1 MARKQKT
8 VTITDAGR
16 DQGKVFLLTEL
27 PTYESEEWA
36 ARLLFAL
43 MNAGVEIPD
52 NIAQAG
58 LSGVAALGMQAVT
71 RLPFE
76 SAKPLLDKMMTCVQ
90 IQPSPGV
97 VRALVDDDIEEVRTR
112 IELRKHILDLHLSFF
127 TPAASSTSASTPR

>member
-8 VTITDAGR
+8 VTISEAGR

-27 PTYESEEWA
+27 SAYESEEWA
-36 ARLLFAL
+36 ARALFAL
-43 MNAGVEIPD
+43 MNAGVEIPE

-97 VRALVDDDIEEVRTR
+97 VRALVDDDIEEVKTR
-112 IELRKHILDLHLSFF
+112 IELRKQVLDLHLSFF